1 VVNAV
6 AGDYPDVEVRSYL
19 VDALSARMILN
30 PESLDVVVASN
41 LFGDILTDLGGAL
54 QGSLGLPASGNIN
67 PEKRYPSMF
76 EPVHGSAPD
85 IAGQNR
91 ANPMATVWAG
101 VLMLDQLGQP
111 EAARL
116 VMAALEQV
124 VREGNTLTKDLGGSA
139 GTREVTD
146 AIVAAVGAAA

>member
-1 VVNAV
+1 
-6 AGDYPDVEVRSYL
+6 
-19 VDALSARMILN
+19 
-30 PESLDVVVASN
+30 
-41 LFGDILTDLGGAL
+41 
-54 QGSLGLPASGNIN
+54 
-67 PEKRYPSMF
+67 MF

-101 VLMLDQLGQP
+101 ILMLDQLGQP

-124 VREGNTLTKDLGGSA
+124 VREGTTLTKDLGGSA

-146 AIVAAVGAAA
+146 AIVTAVGATA

>member
-1 VVNAV
+1 
-6 AGDYPDVEVRSYL
+6 
-19 VDALSARMILN
+19 
-30 PESLDVVVASN
+30 
-41 LFGDILTDLGGAL
+41 
-54 QGSLGLPASGNIN
+54 
-67 PEKRYPSMF
+67 
-76 EPVHGSAPD
+76 
-85 IAGQNR
+85 
-91 ANPMATVWAG
+91 
-101 VLMLDQLGQP
+101 MLDQLGQP